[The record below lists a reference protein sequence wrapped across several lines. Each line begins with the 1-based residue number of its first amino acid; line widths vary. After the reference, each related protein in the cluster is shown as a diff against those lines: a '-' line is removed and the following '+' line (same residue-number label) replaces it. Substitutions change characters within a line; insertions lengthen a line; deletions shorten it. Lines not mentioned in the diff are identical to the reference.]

1 MKYGEVFPNENNTK
15 TEVWVQIAG
24 RWDEHAKNMQMQTE
38 TSMLLSCRVSRV
50 LLTAC

>member
-1 MKYGEVFPNENNTK
+1 MKYGKALPNVSNTK
-15 TEVWVQIAG
+15 TEDQTEG
-24 RWDEHAKNMQMQTE
+24 RWDEHTKNMQMQTE